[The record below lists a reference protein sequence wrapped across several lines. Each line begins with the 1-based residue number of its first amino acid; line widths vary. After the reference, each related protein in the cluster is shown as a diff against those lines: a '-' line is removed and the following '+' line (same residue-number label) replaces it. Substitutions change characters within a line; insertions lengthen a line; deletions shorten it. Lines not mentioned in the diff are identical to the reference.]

1 MPKRIVEVSTEG
13 CYLKLRH
20 RQLIIEREGKEV
32 GTVPIEDMS
41 ALVIDHPQTLITQA
55 VLSELVQANV
65 MVISSDEKHQPV
77 GLFLP
82 LDSHTT
88 QTERIAAQIDLG
100 APTRKGLWKQIV
112 KRKVRAQA
120 RVLHDV
126 TGSDAGIAQLE
137 KKVRSGDPDN
147 IEAQAARRY
156 WSRLFDSECF
166 KRDRFA
172 EDQNRYLNYGY
183 AVLRALVSRSLCA
196 TGLHPS
202 IGIHHKN
209 RYNSYCLADDL
220 MEPYRPL
227 VDLNVW
233 QIVEDHGHDN
243 EMDREIRRRLIEII
257 KREVVMEGERL
268 TLQGAIQ
275 KSAQS
280 LARVMQGYEKLLSLP
295 EY

>member
-1 MPKRIVEVSTEG
+1 MSKRIVEVATEG

-20 RQLIIEREGKEV
+20 SQLIIEREGEEV
-32 GTVPIEDMS
+32 GSIPIEDLS

-55 VLSELVQANV
+55 VLSELVKANV
-65 MVISSDEKHQPV
+65 MVISSDERHQPI

-82 LDSHTT
+82 LDSHST
-88 QTERIAAQIDLG
+88 QTERFTAQLELG
-100 APTRKGLWKQIV
+100 LAVKKGLWKQIV
-112 KRKVRAQA
+112 QGKIKGQA

-126 TGSDAGIAQLE
+126 TGSDAGIGQLL
-137 KKVRSGDPDN
+137 KKVRSGDPEN

-156 WSRLFDSECF
+156 WSRLFDKGTF
-166 KRDRFA
+166 KRNRFA

-233 QIVEDHGHDN
+233 QIVEDHGHER
-243 EMDREIRRRLIEII
+243 EMDREIRRRLIEIV
-257 KREVVMEGERL
+257 KREVRVDGEKY
-268 TLQGAIQ
+268 TFQGAVQ

-280 LARVMQGYEKLLSLP
+280 LARVMQGYEKVLSLP